1 MKKTSL
7 LVAAAC
13 AAISAV
19 HPCVAAE
26 SAKSAKP
33 NILFILTD
41 DQGYGDWSI
50 NGHPLLKTPHVDR

>member
-1 MKKTSL
+1 MRKTSL
-7 LVAAAC
+7 LVAAAF
-13 AAISAV
+13 AAVSAV

-41 DQGYGDWSI
+41 DQGYGD
-50 NGHPLLKTPHVDR
+50 